1 METRS
6 HPCRSPSCP
15 LSSYTKSR
23 DDVQLA
29 ISQTILIV
37 LEMDAR
43 IPSPGLQKN
52 SN

>member
-15 LSSYTKSR
+15 LSYTKSR